1 MKRTITLVAAI
12 LMLALCITGCAT
24 TTQQKDVKAKL
35 SDTLQTLKD
44 KMVDEG
50 YIPKKD
56 VTNTE
61 MSPVKQ
67 KGTDGKENEYGGYL
81 SIGAVE
87 GVRYAFKYNNSDV
100 NVELYRY
107 DSKKNTDLSKKI
119 IDEVKNHG
127 YFTYEG
133 TDEKVDAALSAD
145 DNSYLS
151 IRTLVQKRRMKIKRQ
166 MLKSSSKNTKQNNL
180 LNLLMFVALR
190 GFSFTM
196 LIIVLLIC

>member
-1 MKRTITLVAAI
+1 MKRTIALVAAI

-24 TTQQKDVKAKL
+24 TTQQKDVKVKL

-100 NVELYRY
+100 MLNFIV
-107 DSKKNTDLSKKI
+107 TM
-119 IDEVKNHG
+119 V
-127 YFTYEG
+127 
-133 TDEKVDAALSAD
+133 
-145 DNSYLS
+145 
-151 IRTLVQKRRMKIKRQ
+151 RRIQTFLRK
-166 MLKSSSKNTKQNNL
+166 
-180 LNLLMFVALR
+180 LLMK
-190 GFSFTM
+190 
-196 LIIVLLIC
+196 

>member
-1 MKRTITLVAAI
+1 MKRTMTLVAAI

-24 TTQQKDVKAKL
+24 TTQQKDVKVKL

-133 TDEKVDAALSAD
+133 TDEKVDATLSAD
-145 DNSYLS
+145 DN
-151 IRTLVQKRRMKIKRQ
+151 
-166 MLKSSSKNTKQNNL
+166 
-180 LNLLMFVALR
+180 F
-190 GFSFTM
+190 
-196 LIIVLLIC
+196 LLIY

>member
-24 TTQQKDVKAKL
+24 TTQQKDVKVKL

-67 KGTDGKENEYGGYL
+67 KGTDGKEKEYGGYL
-81 SIGAVE
+81 SVGAVE

-133 TDEKVDAALSAD
+133 TDEKVDATLSAD
-145 DNSYLS
+145 DN
-151 IRTLVQKRRMKIKRQ
+151 
-166 MLKSSSKNTKQNNL
+166 
-180 LNLLMFVALR
+180 F
-190 GFSFTM
+190 
-196 LIIVLLIC
+196 LLIYQDSSTEKKNENKKADAEKFFKEDKAK